1 MKATVVEQDFA
12 VAPQVTAADIADLAK
27 EGLKTLINNRPDGE
41 EPGQLSSAEAR
52 AQAEKL
58 GLQYIYLPVR
68 TDTITAADVDAFAR
82 ALKSS
87 PKPILAHCRSG
98 TRCYLLWAAT
108 QAAQGKDVNQLVMRA
123 AGDGYDLRVLPDL
136 LRRIGKG

>member
-27 EGLKTLINNRPDGE
+27 EGVKTLINNRPDGE
-41 EPGQLSSAEAR
+41 EPVQLSSADAR

-68 TDTITAADVDAFAR
+68 TDTITFAG
-82 ALKSS
+82 AVNGLPGYSS
-87 PKPILAHCRSG
+87 TSCLSVANARFQS
-98 TRCYLLWAAT
+98 
-108 QAAQGKDVNQLVMRA
+108 A
-123 AGDGYDLRVLPDL
+123 AGAR
-136 LRRIGKG
+136 KT